1 MALSVVLCVINI
13 QAAVF
18 PYVPKLQSFGGSSAN
33 ISTFT
38 PVPGDYTLE
47 VQGTVGTAISV
58 AGGVYTYA
66 PTTSSTVR
74 FVQKSGVVYVYEGT
88 AYMTSITPSYSSIFP
103 TIADADVT
111 TDVNNLLQNASFET
125 AGTLVG
131 GTNYNFGTPWVSNV
145 TIGASGGIRIQNGTT
160 GNTNGTWELVWRGTA
175 NSNYFA
181 QPISATIKPNTFYKV
196 VLRQIAAG
204 NAAANFSI
212 GLGSTDSGMEYAS
225 KTMSLGLNVANGQYS
240 SVLYTPAGVSG
251 TTYFTFKNTSVSTAT
266 SNSVDPL
273 IQLDYIELVEGTF
286 GTTGISGVSS
296 ATYLEGSAYA
306 PDITVNYSGG
316 DMYDMTPYITS
327 QGFDNFKGK
336 EWVETPAANTGTY
349 ANSEVEFFSKTF
361 NLSQAVTG
369 LPAGI
374 YRLKAQGFERAKAN
388 DAAAAY
394 IAGTEVILSNLY
406 ATSSVSSYNKT
417 FNSLYLNTYQAG
429 WGGTALNNYINNTVA
444 ANGAFTAG
452 YYDMQLD
459 NIVVGADG
467 VLTIGAK
474 KETNVASSWT
484 IMDNFRL
491 YYFGPVVDPLL
502 SALQTSVSLTTA
514 TNTAEISLTGSNLT
528 ADISITAP
536 STHITLS
543 GTNVTGTSPNYTI
556 ALANANKLNTITA
569 TWDIGANV
577 SGNISCVSGTA
588 TKTISVTT
596 DDISS
601 VALSGISLSA
611 GGLSPVF
618 AVGTTTY
625 TAKVPADISSTTV
638 SATTTPTVAN
648 VTNSGTVISTST
660 PSVVLTGNSYDGTAH
675 TADYTVN
682 WGGNYTFTDWAA
694 NGDITPTLISLPS
707 TYGWKCVNSSTHAE
721 ETGVFNNYGTQAN
734 CRYNDKISGGGY
746 SYNGTEWTG
755 RLLFIRWDGG
765 GLTSRVFSY
774 PVYLGTGTYQI
785 NGKAAYNAGAAG
797 SLTFNVNAAND
808 NSGTNYAI
816 STVVTSGVGVLM
828 DIKLINITITTPGVY
843 YFTISS
849 NTASMCAIAD
859 LTLSNTALIS
869 ATAGIGGTVS
879 GAGTYDIGASVSLV
893 ATPYG
898 GYKFVNWTENGTE
911 VSTNATFTFTA
922 SVDKT
927 YVANFDLNTGIENNN
942 ETVSSINVYR
952 NVNGLIAVD
961 CSANAVEQAS
971 VLVYNAAGQLLDAK
985 KLTSTKTVLT
995 KTYSP
1000 GAYLVNVTYNGKNL
1014 IHKVVLK

>member
-1 MALSVVLCVINI
+1 M
-13 QAAVF
+13 
-18 PYVPKLQSFGGSSAN
+18 
-33 ISTFT
+33 
-38 PVPGDYTLE
+38 
-47 VQGTVGTAISV
+47 
-58 AGGVYTYA
+58 
-66 PTTSSTVR
+66 
-74 FVQKSGVVYVYEGT
+74 
-88 AYMTSITPSYSSIFP
+88 
-103 TIADADVT
+103 
-111 TDVNNLLQNASFET
+111 
-125 AGTLVG
+125 
-131 GTNYNFGTPWVSNV
+131 
-145 TIGASGGIRIQNGTT
+145 
-160 GNTNGTWELVWRGTA
+160 
-175 NSNYFA
+175 
-181 QPISATIKPNTFYKV
+181 
-196 VLRQIAAG
+196 
-204 NAAANFSI
+204 
-212 GLGSTDSGMEYAS
+212 
-225 KTMSLGLNVANGQYS
+225 
-240 SVLYTPAGVSG
+240 
-251 TTYFTFKNTSVSTAT
+251 
-266 SNSVDPL
+266 
-273 IQLDYIELVEGTF
+273 
-286 GTTGISGVSS
+286 
-296 ATYLEGSAYA
+296 
-306 PDITVNYSGG
+306 
-316 DMYDMTPYITS
+316 
-327 QGFDNFKGK
+327 
-336 EWVETPAANTGTY
+336 
-349 ANSEVEFFSKTF
+349 
-361 NLSQAVTG
+361 
-369 LPAGI
+369 
-374 YRLKAQGFERAKAN
+374 
-388 DAAAAY
+388 
-394 IAGTEVILSNLY
+394 
-406 ATSSVSSYNKT
+406 
-417 FNSLYLNTYQAG
+417 
-429 WGGTALNNYINNTVA
+429 
-444 ANGAFTAG
+444 
-452 YYDMQLD
+452 
-459 NIVVGADG
+459 
-467 VLTIGAK
+467 
-474 KETNVASSWT
+474 
-484 IMDNFRL
+484 
-491 YYFGPVVDPLL
+491 
-502 SALQTSVSLTTA
+502 
-514 TNTAEISLTGSNLT
+514 
-528 ADISITAP
+528 
-536 STHITLS
+536 
-543 GTNVTGTSPNYTI
+543 
-556 ALANANKLNTITA
+556 
-569 TWDIGANV
+569 
-577 SGNISCVSGTA
+577 
-588 TKTISVTT
+588 
-596 DDISS
+596 
-601 VALSGISLSA
+601 
-611 GGLSPVF
+611 
-618 AVGTTTY
+618 
-625 TAKVPADISSTTV
+625 
-638 SATTTPTVAN
+638 
-648 VTNSGTVISTST
+648 
-660 PSVVLTGNSYDGTAH
+660 
-675 TADYTVN
+675 N